1 MAKIGGKGGGLGF
14 NSGPAKAGVPRDPYL
29 GLGSPLNRTTDA
41 PGVSWFSAGRAIA
54 SSLAVTWFDQY
65 PSVTL
70 GDYLDASAV
79 NDGAASVVK
88 NHLADTNRHWLEDPV
103 IPGLFDG
110 VQSLGEFVPISQSS
124 LGAKVLAFLEGRG
137 VTGTH
142 IPVIAF
148 GGMVVEF
155 DQSSR
160 GGLSWAGPWGTV
172 FGSRA
177 FNRFEIY
184 RDSEGVEWCY
194 VHTNL
199 AVATRKPSEVNRA
212 FCRYSFVPRSL
223 HSQLF
228 IAETPF
234 PSSIMSMGRGMAY
247 PDLPEH
253 LFPRPLVSIDDF
265 GVVTYTEGE
274 TDRAGNLQH
283 QFISM
288 PHVIR
293 AGFAFSAE
301 AEPHFENLIPTV
313 VDAVTNLST
322 IAEDGFRNYRGPEV
336 DLPYDYVYGSEYVQE
351 QEGILPGTHPVEGA
365 TVAGHSRFVPELM
378 LGPLIETTERALW
391 DMQQSD
397 DPSHKRVLLEWV
409 VSEGA
414 GRYVASAI
422 NTLCYSFLL
431 PEGNFDLAEELLG
444 IAIDLDQQFEATNAM
459 CNLGQVKHARGDSES
474 AIEVLEAAL
483 ERPDKFAEA
492 EASFH
497 LGIIYSERGDSARA
511 NEYWERGARADT
523 SKSREYWE
531 SDSGEEGQKYEDFAT
546 RCREKLGETSSPLP
560 KFCSQ
565 CGTGFSQGAKFCA
578 NCGAAVSP

>member
-1 MAKIGGKGGGLGF
+1 MAKIGGKGGGLGSS
-14 NSGPAKAGVPRDPYL
+14 SGPARSGVPGDPYRGISSSL
-29 GLGSPLNRTTDA
+29 DRTTDA
-41 PGVSWFSAGRAIA
+41 SGVSWFSAGRAVA
-54 SSLAVTWFDQY
+54 GALATSWFEQY

-70 GDYLDASAV
+70 GEHLDSCAQK
-79 NDGAASVVK
+79 DPAAAVVK
-88 NHLADTNRHWLEDPV
+88 DFMLINSPNWLEDPV
-103 IPGLFDG
+103 VPAIFEGTE
-110 VQSLGEFVPISQSS
+110 SLGEFVPISESP
-124 LGAKVLAFLEGRG
+124 LGAKVLAFLQGRG
-137 VTGTH
+137 ITGSEV
-142 IPVIAF
+142 PVMSL
-148 GGMVVEF
+148 GGFIIEF
-155 DQSSR
+155 DQSTS
-160 GGLSWAGPWGTV
+160 GGLSWFGPWGTV

-177 FNRFEIY
+177 FNRLEIY
-184 RDSEGVEWCY
+184 RDESGVEWCY

-199 AVATRKPSEVNRA
+199 AVSTRKPSDVNRA
-212 FCRYSFVPRSL
+212 FCKYSFAPRSL

-247 PDLPEH
+247 PDVPEH

-265 GVVTYTEGE
+265 AVVTYTEG
-274 TDRAGNLQH
+274 DADSAGNLQH

-301 AEPHFENLIPTV
+301 AEPHFETVITTV

-351 QEGILPGTHPVEGA
+351 QQGILPGTHPDEGA
-365 TVAGHSRFVPELM
+365 TAAGHSRFVPELM

-391 DMQQSD
+391 DMQQSE
-397 DPSHKRVLLEWV
+397 DPGHKRALLEWV

-414 GRYVASAI
+414 GRYVGSAI
-422 NTLCYSFLL
+422 NTLCYGFLM
-431 PEGNFDLAEELLG
+431 PEEEWDLAEELLG
-444 IAIDLDQQFEATNAM
+444 IAIDLDQQYEATNAM
-459 CNLGQVKHARGDSES
+459 CNLGQVKHARGDSDS

-483 ERPDKFAEA
+483 ERHDKFAES

-497 LGIIYSERGDSARA
+497 LGVIHSERGNSAKA
-511 NEYWERGARADT
+511 NEYWERGAAA
-523 SKSREYWE
+523 E
-531 SDSGEEGQKYEDFAT
+531 GEMYEQFALL
-546 RCREKLGETSSPLP
+546 CREKLGAAPSASP

-565 CGTGFSQGAKFCA
+565 CGSGLSEGAKFCA
-578 NCGAAVSP
+578 NCGTAVSL